1 MYWFLKIACDCVNHQ
16 HCVVC
21 RRHDANTVNTWTQWG
36 NWPLSCW
43 MLTSCR
49 TSEQLRASS
58 RDLKARRCTT
68 QTPGLLYST
77 VSRAGRYFRS
87 SLASAVLQQWQCSV
101 ISSLVPLY
109 WTRLNADF
117 PISRQVF
124 WSIIFMFVS
133 CWVSDGFIY
142 LFPKLDRAIWCLFY
156 KVYI

>member
-1 MYWFLKIACDCVNHQ
+1 MIAWIINS
-16 HCVVC
+16 VVC
-21 RRHDANTVNTWTQWG
+21 RRHDTNTVNTWTQWG

-101 ISSLVPLY
+101 FPRWCLCIGHDLTQIFPHQGKSFDLLFSSLL
-109 WTRLNADF
+109 ADL
-117 PISRQVF
+117 
-124 WSIIFMFVS
+124 VS
-133 CWVSDGFIY
+133 VGFIY
-142 LFPKLDRAIWCLFY
+142 LFAKF
-156 KVYI
+156 K